1 MIAFEQVSK
10 CYTSGQEALS
20 DVSFSIKTG
29 EMAFVTGHSGAGKS
43 TLLKLMMLIERPTKG
58 HILIND
64 VTVDKFSHR
73 QIPLLRRKFGIVH
86 QNHQL
91 LSDRSVFDNVAL
103 PLIIAGFT
111 PRDVGRRVRGALDK
125 VNLLG
130 KEKQLPEMLSGGEQQ
145 RVGIARAVVNK
156 PPFLIADEPT
166 GNLDPELSAQ
176 IMQIFKDFNNV
187 GVTVL
192 VATHDLALLARMP
205 HRSLT
210 LREGKLIG
218 SGLPSS
224 SVHHSSAQPHHGH
237 QSSVQ
242 VDT

>member
-1 MIAFEQVSK
+1 
-10 CYTSGQEALS
+10 
-20 DVSFSIKTG
+20 
-29 EMAFVTGHSGAGKS
+29 
-43 TLLKLMMLIERPTKG
+43 
-58 HILIND
+58 
-64 VTVDKFSHR
+64 
-73 QIPLLRRKFGIVH
+73 
-86 QNHQL
+86 
-91 LSDRSVFDNVAL
+91 
-103 PLIIAGFT
+103 
-111 PRDVGRRVRGALDK
+111 
-125 VNLLG
+125 
-130 KEKQLPEMLSGGEQQ
+130 MLSGGEQQ

-176 IMQIFKDFNNV
+176 IMQIFKDFNDV

-224 SVHHSSAQPHHGH
+224 SVHLSSAQLHDPH
-237 QSSVQ
+237 QPSVQ
-242 VDT
+242 VDI